1 MGGSQSSAINKNLF
15 TSELAYN
22 LANKINSD
30 INIEEQQKIDNNT
43 GAQVGDVTVD
53 NIDGLNVEISAQAK
67 ATASLIAKYTN
78 IYNAISNADAENGVK
93 LDAITGLINQAKQD
107 GGFLDTNKSENI
119 NEQKF
124 SIKTSVDN
132 ITNIASSIVRMAE
145 VSLKNKAE
153 IGNISIT
160 NAKNSDIRIEVISE
174 AESQAESLSE
184 MTLGFR
190 NELINNT
197 STYLTTQTDMDAEA
211 IQEGVVDNLSDV
223 AETVVDTVGDVANN
237 AIDEMGETSRS
248 FIKILTG
255 PAIIIAIV
263 LAAVLGIWLYKKLKS
278 ADQSLKMTDTED
290 EDVMPANFYGTKK

>member
-30 INIEEQQKIDNNT
+30 INIEEKQKVDNDNS
-43 GAQVGDVTVD
+43 AKVGDITFD
-53 NIDGLNVEISAQAK
+53 NIDGLNVEISVQAK

-78 IYNAISNADAENGVK
+78 IFNAVSNADAENGVK
-93 LDAITGLINQAKQD
+93 LDALTGLINQAKQD
-107 GGFLDTNKSENI
+107 GGLLDTNKSENI

-124 SIKTSVDN
+124 SIETSVDN
-132 ITNIASSIVRMAE
+132 VTNIASSIVRMAE

-153 IGNISIT
+153 IGNISVT
-160 NAKNSDIRIEVISE
+160 NAKNSNIKVEVISE
-174 AESQAESLSE
+174 AESQAEALSE

-211 IQEGVVDNLSDV
+211 IQEGVVDNLGDV
-223 AETVVDTVGDVANN
+223 AETVVETVGEVANN
-237 AIDEMGETSRS
+237 AIDEMGETYRS
-248 FIKILTG
+248 FIKILAG

-263 LAAVLGIWLYKKLKS
+263 LASVLGIWLYKKLKS
-278 ADQSLKMTDTED
+278 TDQALSNTETTSAISKSI
-290 EDVMPANFYGTKK
+290 PSTKKWI